1 MKSKNE
7 MLTEMILDV
16 TEIGETYSTGQIK
29 SRLFDWVGPYR
40 GNRQK
45 YIPHA
50 SGLSLLLA
58 KTNAFDKEM
67 THNGLLWTRKEVEV

>member
-7 MLTEMILDV
+7 MLIEMILDV
-16 TEIGETYSTGQIK
+16 TNIGETYSTGQIK
-29 SRLFDWVGPYR
+29 SRLFDWEGPYR
-40 GNRQK
+40 GNRKK

-50 SGLSLLLA
+50 SALSLLLS

-67 THNGLLWTRKEVEV
+67 THNGLLWTRKEVKE